1 MKICV
6 IGTGYVG
13 LVAGTCFAES
23 GNHVICVDVDE
34 EKIEGLKNGVIP
46 IYEPGLKELV
56 LRNCEEGRLSFTTD
70 LASAV
75 KASLVNF
82 IAVGTPPGED
92 GSADLQYVLDVARTI
107 GRNMESFKILV
118 DKSTVPVGTA

>member
-23 GNHVICVDVDE
+23 GNDVICVDVDE
-34 EKIEGLKNGVIP
+34 AKIEGLKQGVIP
-46 IYEPGLKELV
+46 IYDPGRKELV
-56 LRNCEEGRLSFTTD
+56 LRNREEGRLSFTTD
-70 LASAV
+70 MRAAV
-75 KASLVNF
+75 KESLVNF

-92 GSADLQYVLDVARTI
+92 GSADLQHVIAVARGI
-107 GRNMESFKILV
+107 GRHMDSFKIIV
-118 DKSTVPVGTA
+118 DKSTVPV